1 MRSNEGSGSRSF
13 WMEPAEEA
21 LMRELLDGVVATR
34 RAVAVLEA
42 RQVELVA
49 QLGEIS
55 FRQYEREVAA
65 AGGVHGETWVFRSMA
80 EELAAAVGSTR
91 GKAERDL
98 ADAEALTGSFP
109 TVFAAVEAGEV
120 TLPQAHLIIEHGT
133 GLDDE
138 TRAVYERVVLDK
150 LAAQPL
156 SQPQLGQM
164 AESVAQELHPVPL
177 PDRFASEHAKRSVAV
192 RRGRDGMAHVD
203 IYMSLLQAA
212 GVLDRV
218 QQLAQAVKDA
228 AGPDGDDTRT
238 AAQRQADVAADLLLA
253 GAPTAGPHGVPTG
266 TAGVR
271 GTVQVTIP
279 ARALTA
285 ETQGDDTE
293 EGRDGGETRDES
305 ERAPAREPA
314 PAPGELDF
322 DSIGDDDPAD
332 DDPDE
337 DDPDEV
343 WSGEAGFEDEPD
355 EVPPPATTTGSFERP
370 PESPP
375 EPEKPSDDELRR
387 RARTRA
393 AHSGVATLCG
403 HGVIPAIQ
411 ACELAAVATA
421 WVRLF
426 QDARTGALL
435 TVDLRFPTAA
445 QRRFLKARDE
455 HCRFPGCRR
464 PIRKR
469 VSDADHTIDHALG
482 GPTCVCN
489 LAYLCEGHHTLKH
502 HSAWTVEQKPGG
514 VLEWTSPA
522 GRRYENMPAPMVRF
536 LPDEHDASADDRASA
551 APQEPVGPFPF

>member
-1 MRSNEGSGSRSF
+1 MRSNEGSGSFEF
-13 WMEPAEEA
+13 WTEPAEEA
-21 LMRELLDGVVATR
+21 LTRELLDGVVATR

-49 QLGEIS
+49 QLGEVA

-80 EELAAAVGSTR
+80 EELAAAVGCTR

-133 GLDDE
+133 GLNDE

-177 PDRFASEHAKRSVAV
+177 PDRFASEHSKRSIVV

-228 AGPDGDDTRT
+228 AGPDGDDVRT

-266 TAGVR
+266 TAGIR

-279 ARALTA
+279 ARTLTA
-285 ETQGDDTE
+285 ETE
-293 EGRDGGETRDES
+293 
-305 ERAPAREPA
+305 
-314 PAPGELDF
+314 
-322 DSIGDDDPAD
+322 GDDDEQGIGRD
-332 DDPDE
+332 DAGE
-337 DDPDEV
+337 DDAFDGGFEEDPDEV
-343 WSGEAGFEDEPD
+343 S
-355 EVPPPATTTGSFERP
+355 PPATAADPSEPEGP
-370 PESPP
+370 PPDRKTRAFTHRSKAAP
-375 EPEKPSDDELRR
+375 EPPSDEELRR
-387 RARTRA
+387 RAKTRA
-393 AHSGVATLCG
+393 AHTGVATLCG

-426 QDARTGALL
+426 QDAHTGALL
-435 TVDLRFPTAA
+435 TADLRFPTAA

-469 VSDADHTIDHALG
+469 VSDADHTIDHAVG

-514 VLEWTSPA
+514 ILEWTSPA

-536 LPDEHDASADDRASA
+536 LPDRDDVLASESA
-551 APQEPVGPFPF
+551 APQAPIGPFPF

>member
-1 MRSNEGSGSRSF
+1 M
-13 WMEPAEEA
+13 
-21 LMRELLDGVVATR
+21 ATR

-49 QLGEIS
+49 QLGEIA

-80 EELAAAVGSTR
+80 EELAAAVGCTR

-98 ADAEALTGSFP
+98 ADAEALMGSFP

-133 GLDDE
+133 GLNDAA
-138 TRAVYERVVLDK
+138 RPVYERVVLDK

-177 PDRFASEHAKRSVAV
+177 PVRFASEHAKRSVVV

-228 AGPDGDDTRT
+228 AGPDGDDIRT

-266 TAGVR
+266 TAGIR

-279 ARALTA
+279 ARTLTA
-285 ETQGDDTE
+285 ETQNP
-293 EGRDGGETRDES
+293 DG
-305 ERAPAREPA
+305 ARE
-314 PAPGELDF
+314 GEC
-322 DSIGDDDPAD
+322 DDDPGEGEEAPTPSAEELD
-332 DDPDE
+332 LDGFE
-337 DDPDEV
+337 DDPGEE
-343 WSGEAGFEDEPD
+343 WSGEEWSGDDVDRETSAPPD
-355 EVPPPATTTGSFERP
+355 SAEADPEPPPG
-370 PESPP
+370 SPP
-375 EPEKPSDDELRR
+375 EPEPPSDEELRR
-387 RARTRA
+387 RAKTRA
-393 AHSGVATLCG
+393 AHSGAATLCG

-426 QDARTGALL
+426 QDAHTGALL
-435 TVDLRFPTAA
+435 TADLRFPTAA
-445 QRRFLKARDE
+445 QRRFLRARDE

-469 VSDADHTIDHALG
+469 VSDADHTVDHALG

-502 HSAWTVEQKPGG
+502 RSAWTVEQEPGG
-514 VLEWTSPA
+514 ILEWTSPA
-522 GRRYENMPAPMVRF
+522 GRCYENVPAPMVRF
-536 LPDEHDASADDRASA
+536 LPDEDDTRNAEGRKEVS
-551 APQEPVGPFPF
+551 QEPIGPFPF

>member
-1 MRSNEGSGSRSF
+1 
-13 WMEPAEEA
+13 
-21 LMRELLDGVVATR
+21 
-34 RAVAVLEA
+34 
-42 RQVELVA
+42 
-49 QLGEIS
+49 
-55 FRQYEREVAA
+55 
-65 AGGVHGETWVFRSMA
+65 
-80 EELAAAVGSTR
+80 
-91 GKAERDL
+91 
-98 ADAEALTGSFP
+98 
-109 TVFAAVEAGEV
+109 
-120 TLPQAHLIIEHGT
+120 
-133 GLDDE
+133 
-138 TRAVYERVVLDK
+138 VYERVVLDK
-150 LAAQPL
+150 LAEQPL
-156 SQPQLGQM
+156 SQPQLGHL

-177 PDRFASEHAKRSVAV
+177 PDRFASEHAKRSVVV

-203 IYMSLLQAA
+203 ISMSLLQAA
-212 GVLDRV
+212 AVLDRV

-266 TAGVR
+266 TAGIR

-293 EGRDGGETRDES
+293 EGDGGGETRDES
-305 ERAPAREPA
+305 ENAPTREPA
-314 PAPGELDF
+314 PATEELDF
-322 DSIGDDDPAD
+322 DCLGEDDPVEDDLAE
-332 DDPDE
+332 DDPDEGWPDGDGFE

-343 WSGEAGFEDEPD
+343 SPS
-355 EVPPPATTTGSFERP
+355 ATTTGSAEP
-370 PESPP
+370 PAKSPP
-375 EPEKPSDDELRR
+375 EPERPSDEELRR
-387 RARTRA
+387 RAKTRA

-426 QDARTGALL
+426 QDAHTGALL
-435 TVDLRFPTAA
+435 TADLRFPTAA

-502 HSAWTVEQKPGG
+502 NSAWTVEQKPGG
-514 VLEWTSPA
+514 ILEWTSPA
-522 GRRYENMPAPMVRF
+522 GRRYENVPAPMVRF
-536 LPDEHDASADDRASA
+536 LPDEDDIRDARVREEV
-551 APQEPVGPFPF
+551 PQEPVGPFPF